1 MLGPQSVDPPLH
13 LLFHLVVL
21 LLVATRI
28 IVVIFTTILLLILSL
43 LSSLLFIRSPGT
55 PPVFQRGSTNPPRYQ
70 EKLSSSWI
78 WLDRFPARDD
88 HLTQNHKVE
97 KIRSFKRLSYPKI
110 FIKIAK
116 EKWLWFFLSNRILEL
131 GKLNSHWQDHFVVLY
146 FLSLFDHQ
154 FTNNV
159 SCEIIIPDNA
169 HILWCVS
176 GCSQT
181 VSEIRQWLDCDNR
194 RHENRLKKHSDVSI
208 EAPGRTRGDFCWLAL
223 PLPARSD
230 PVIKNKIVFCLFAD
244 LNPHMILAVDM
255 ISILYL
261 VQNFPICLHL
271 QPLDLCSETSTLLL
285 PSARL
290 RK

>member
-1 MLGPQSVDPPLH
+1 MLGPQSVNPPLH

-21 LLVATRI
+21 LLVATKI

-55 PPVFQRGSTNPPRYQ
+55 PPGFQIGSTNPPRYQ

-131 GKLNSHWQDHFVVLY
+131 GKLNSQLTGPLCCALISVTFCPPIYKSQIMYLEKSLYLITLTYCGVFPVVLKQ
-146 FLSLFDHQ
+146 FLKY
-154 FTNNV
+154 NNK
-159 SCEIIIPDNA
+159 A
-169 HILWCVS
+169 
-176 GCSQT
+176 
-181 VSEIRQWLDCDNR
+181 
-194 RHENRLKKHSDVSI
+194 KKH
-208 EAPGRTRGDFCWLAL
+208 FF
-223 PLPARSD
+223 
-230 PVIKNKIVFCLFAD
+230 IK
-244 LNPHMILAVDM
+244 
-255 ISILYL
+255 
-261 VQNFPICLHL
+261 
-271 QPLDLCSETSTLLL
+271 
-285 PSARL
+285 
-290 RK
+290 